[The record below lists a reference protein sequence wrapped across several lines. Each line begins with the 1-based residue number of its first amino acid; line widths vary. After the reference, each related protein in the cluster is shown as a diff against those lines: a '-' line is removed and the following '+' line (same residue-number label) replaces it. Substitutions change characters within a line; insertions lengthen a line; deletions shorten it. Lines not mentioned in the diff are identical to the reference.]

1 MRQHGRVYDKK
12 YLVLRFDVYASGTKS
27 KNEDKLNKLRWQY
40 AGEHSEFKKDLIDKF
55 CSVDFTTLAVSYFDS
70 KNRYKKPWIF
80 GPFDIGL
87 DMLEEEVGLVME
99 FHWMY
104 VYYKIPRENVELIKF
119 FEDRKFSFKIKTVQ
133 TI

>member
-12 YLVLRFDVYASGTKS
+12 YLVLRFDVYASGSKS
-27 KNEDKLNKLRWQY
+27 KDMDKLTKLRWKY
-40 AGEHSEFKKDLIDKF
+40 AGEHSEFKKDLINKF
-55 CSVDFTTLAVSYFDS
+55 CSVSFNTLAITYIDP
-70 KNRYKKPWIF
+70 KIKYKKPWIF

-104 VYYKIPRENVELIKF
+104 VYYKIPRDNVELIKF
-119 FEDRKFSFKIKTVQ
+119 FEERKFSFKIKTVQ